1 MTRPPS
7 GHLSGQDESG
17 FGGISLD
24 TINPVASS
32 NPKASLYH
40 SIYHVLHQKHH
51 KAPKAPAVHKVHKAH
66 VPVPKKPH
74 VVHPPKPKPPKKP
87 HVVHV
92 AKAKPPK
99 KPHAAKAAPAPKAPH
114 VAKAHLGTVR
124 IKSHPG
130 PALRGGLTNTGVPRD
145 QINAD
150 GSITRLNKDGTKG
163 PGKIS
168 KHSGPN
174 PYSWRNHP
182 GAITIDSHGHR
193 SSAAGAAATAAHDS
207 GQAARGRH
215 GGAGGGQPPT
225 PMGSGQD
232 GGRRSGGP
240 SAPSAPPTTSHKGSS
255 GGARAPHAPHTPH
268 APTAHKTPKPPLQ
281 INTDSFLG
289 SDSHVESHRPTPLAP
304 ATQHRM
310 PKPHYR

>member
-7 GHLSGQDESG
+7 NFLSGQDETG
-17 FGGISLD
+17 FGGISHD
-24 TINPVASS
+24 SVNPITSS
-32 NPKASLYH
+32 NPKSSLYH
-40 SIYHVLHQKHH
+40 SLYHALHQKHH
-51 KAPKAPAVHKVHKAH
+51 KAPKAPAVHKTHKAH

-87 HVVHV
+87 HIAHV
-92 AKAKPPK
+92 AKT
-99 KPHAAKAAPAPKAPH
+99 KAPH
-114 VAKAHLGTVR
+114 VPKAAHAGKTHLG
-124 IKSHPG
+124 KGHGG
-130 PALRGGLTNTGVPRD
+130 PTAQGGLTNTGVPRD
-145 QINAD
+145 QVNAD

-163 PGKIS
+163 PGHIS

-182 GAITIDSHGHR
+182 GASVIDSHGHR

-207 GQAARGRH
+207 GQAAKGRH
-215 GGAGGGQPPT
+215 GGAGGGQPTP

-232 GGRRSGGP
+232 GGRRRGGP

-281 INTDSFLG
+281 LNTDSFLG